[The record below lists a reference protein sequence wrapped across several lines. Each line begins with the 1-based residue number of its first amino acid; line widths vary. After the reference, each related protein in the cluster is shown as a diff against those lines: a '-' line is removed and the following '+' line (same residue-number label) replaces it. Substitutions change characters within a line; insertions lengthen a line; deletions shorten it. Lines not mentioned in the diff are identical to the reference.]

1 MATMTR
7 LTSIEQL
14 NDALGAS
21 HDRPLFLF
29 KHSTRCPIS
38 AAAYQQVTSYLEDE
52 PNESIDYR
60 MIYVVED
67 RPVSLEAAEL
77 IGIQHA
83 SPQVILV
90 SGGNPIWNTSH
101 SYITSHALK
110 DELL

>member
-14 NDALGAS
+14 NTALEAS

-38 AAAYQQVTSYLEDE
+38 SAAFQQVMSYLEDE
-52 PNESIDYR
+52 PNQSIDYR

-67 RPVSLEAAEL
+67 RPISLEVAEL
-77 IGIQHA
+77 TGIPHE

-90 SGGNPIWNTSH
+90 SDRNPIWNTSH
-101 SYITSHALK
+101 SYITSRALK